1 MSPGRNITILG
12 ITSLQSQLRVD
23 VSETSLKPR
32 ARPNKDIKIKI
43 ILNLTSFFL
52 NIILLNTTNMLY

>member
-32 ARPNKDIKIKI
+32 ARPNENIKIKI